1 MNELYT
7 HLIGYFTTLSNVRV
21 IRANQNAPAPTA
33 PYLTLNIQS
42 VQPTGSFRTAIANDG
57 KQSVTRSYAFTLDV
71 NFYGKKNGQ
80 VELEVGISL
89 CPDLRPYV
97 VAYLTAHNVTLSNRG
112 GNAGIVTDI
121 REGQLSVSYEAG
133 GNYKSPYAQ
142 TPYGQKYLQL
152 VKQCMGGVAFRTAV
166 MPWA

>member
-1 MNELYT
+1 MPTSQFL
-7 HLIGYFTTLSNVRV
+7 LSS
-21 IRANQNAPAPTA
+21 IAPEIDSSSQQTA
-33 PYLTLNIQS
+33 DMLAL
-42 VQPTGSFRTAIANDG
+42 A
-57 KQSVTRSYAFTLDV
+57 
-71 NFYGKKNGQ
+71 
-80 VELEVGISL
+80 ELEVGISL

>member
-1 MNELYT
+1 MPTSQFL
-7 HLIGYFTTLSNVRV
+7 LSS
-21 IRANQNAPAPTA
+21 IAPEIDSSSQQTA
-33 PYLTLNIQS
+33 DLL
-42 VQPTGSFRTAIANDG
+42 ALA
-57 KQSVTRSYAFTLDV
+57 
-71 NFYGKKNGQ
+71 
-80 VELEVGISL
+80 ELEVGISL
-89 CPDLRPYV
+89 CPDLRPYI

-112 GNAGIVTDI
+112 GNAGMVTDI

-133 GNYKSPYAQ
+133 GNYNSPYAQ